1 MMAGDVMG
9 QLGDMRNSMEDNVT
23 QNFLV
28 PITDVQVRPTGN
40 QMQTLD
46 APFNQA
52 TMPFCIWSVFSAAL
66 P

>member
-40 QMQTLD
+40 QIQTL
-46 APFNQA
+46 FRRTIYNQA
-52 TMPFCIWSVFSAAL
+52 TISF
-66 P
+66 